1 MSARHKQISE
11 RAGHEQAMRV
21 LFETAVAHLGEA
33 KHSLNDA
40 DRMLD
45 FGAHLQFGPVFRP
58 LDLVHDTAV
67 AIAAV
72 DEVLCSRCV
81 LTDHHP
87 LARDT
92 PGRPTREFRC
102 RVADR
107 AAPCCRRHW
116 PASPP
121 PRGSACCGCRPRNAP
136 SSRSIMR
143 NFSHS
148 IQSLRVRFGKPNTQV
163 CHQMFSSTGTMSSCF
178 RSPSSPYALDQRLP
192 YTSAPPAS
200 WHVR

>member
-92 PGRPTREFRC
+92 LGRPTREFRC

-116 PASPP
+116 PASLP
-121 PRGSACCGCRPRNAP
+121 PRGSACWGCRPRNAP
-136 SSRSIMR
+136 SSRCAIVVEFQCVTRKGATFRTIPALCDISG
-143 NFSHS
+143 
-148 IQSLRVRFGKPNTQV
+148 LRP
-163 CHQMFSSTGTMSSCF
+163 
-178 RSPSSPYALDQRLP
+178 RL
-192 YTSAPPAS
+192 APQATP
-200 WHVR
+200 